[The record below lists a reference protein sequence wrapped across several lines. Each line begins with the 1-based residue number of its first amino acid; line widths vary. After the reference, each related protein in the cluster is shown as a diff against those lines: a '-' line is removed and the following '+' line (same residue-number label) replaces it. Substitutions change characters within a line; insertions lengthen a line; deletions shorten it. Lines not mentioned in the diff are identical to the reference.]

1 MSGPI
6 SDDEK
11 VTQPIRIGDTSG
23 HVIDL
28 DPSTL
33 PKNSIVIMDGSEPF
47 VTTAEEMAAAIPD
60 RGPLVRACG
69 TCHKTPTSMG
79 VQEFS
84 KCASCGSTRYCSRQC
99 QASDWKE
106 HKPICKQRV
115 AAQNR
120 LAVQREAAR
129 LAGKRFCTPMTI
141 QTWYRNQ
148 FRAIEH
154 AAFHILEVYKGPKAS
169 LLRTHIA
176 VFTVR
181 VDEKTP
187 EDPELVRF
195 LEVLALPLDKFAQ
208 EIRMDKIN
216 HDRCKKAAKSGQ
228 AMVLYFMDMEDWLH
242 HIEFHGPP
250 SSEPYTRGEKT
261 PDKHWRAH
269 VIMKLNGGL

>member
-1 MSGPI
+1 
-6 SDDEK
+6 
-11 VTQPIRIGDTSG
+11 
-23 HVIDL
+23 
-28 DPSTL
+28 
-33 PKNSIVIMDGSEPF
+33 MDGSEPF
-47 VTTAEEMAAAIPD
+47 VTTAEGMAAAIPD

-69 TCHKTPTSMG
+69 TCHKTPASMG

-84 KCASCGSTRYCSRQC
+84 KCASCGMTRYCSRQC

-106 HKPICKQRV
+106 HKAICKERV
-115 AAQNR
+115 AQVGR
-120 LAVQREAAR
+120 LAAQRETAR
-129 LAGKRFCTPMTI
+129 VAGKRFCTPMTI

-148 FRAIEH
+148 SAAIEH

-169 LLRTHIA
+169 LLRTHVA

-187 EDPELVRF
+187 EDPDLVRF
-195 LEVLALPLDKFAQ
+195 FNVLALPLDEFAQ
-208 EIRMDKIN
+208 QMRMDKMN
-216 HDRCKKAAKSGQ
+216 LDRCKKAARTQ
-228 AMVLYFMDMEDWLH
+228 MMVLYFVDMQDWLH

-269 VIMKLNGGL
+269 VIMKLNGGLPNAQADPE